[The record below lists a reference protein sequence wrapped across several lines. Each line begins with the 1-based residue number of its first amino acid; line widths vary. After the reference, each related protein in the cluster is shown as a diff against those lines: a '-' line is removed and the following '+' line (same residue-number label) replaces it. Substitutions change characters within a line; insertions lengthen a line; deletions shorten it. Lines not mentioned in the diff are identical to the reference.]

1 MIPAHVPD
9 EPPLTYADSFDV
21 PVLFR
26 NGPARKPR
34 RQWRTSKHQ
43 PWAGSHGIP
52 ATDGW
57 YVSTTTWREI
67 IKAAIEVGRDVTPH
81 LQNQPQYAHGEFV
94 ARVPRCTPTSA
105 RTPSSL
111 STPYEAPRASA

>member
-9 EPPLTYADSFDV
+9 EPPLTYDDSFDV

-26 NGPARKPR
+26 DGPAKKPR
-34 RQWRTSKHQ
+34 RQWRTAKHM
-43 PWAGSHGIP
+43 PWAGGFP

-57 YVSTTTWREI
+57 YVSATTWREI

-81 LQNQPQYAHGEFV
+81 LQNQPRYAHGELG
-94 ARVPRCTPTSA
+94 ARVSRCTPISA
-105 RTPSSL
+105 RTPSRL
-111 STPYEAPRASA
+111 GTLYEAPRVGA

>member
-1 MIPAHVPD
+1 MIPARIPD

-34 RQWRTSKHQ
+34 RQWRTAKLK
-43 PWAGSHGIP
+43 PWGGSGGFP

-57 YVSTTTWREI
+57 YVSTNHL
-67 IKAAIEVGRDVTPH
+67 AGDHQGR
-81 LQNQPQYAHGEFV
+81 
-94 ARVPRCTPTSA
+94 R
-105 RTPSSL
+105 
-111 STPYEAPRASA
+111 